1 MSIKTNFISEH
12 ILHVSN
18 GASAIWWIKHIC
30 HILFNASQ
38 QCPYWQKAIFNRP
51 CTPAGLTL
59 QLLPRENGLFCIK
72 LLSAVH
78 KNLIFS
84 PTKHTASQVNCYVA
98 GDTFISLEFRANPII
113 NNLHTGHITAVRQT
127 FLINTVIKYWQGQ
140 THTHTQTNTIYGAP
154 FWPKQKHKVA
164 YRWSTGC
171 FVCTNMMLHNTYF
184 SQMRAELTKPTSS
197 LQFPTVKP
205 VVWSGDQ
212 RVRVWPVAG
221 AQRWWRRACLFKTTW
236 REWFIMTQS
245 YRSGWKNLTGQSQED
260 VLNSVLNDN
269 NDFHDEKLA
278 GTFIY

>member
-18 GASAIWWIKHIC
+18 GASAIWRIKHIC

-98 GDTFISLEFRANPII
+98 SDTFISLEFRANPII
-113 NNLHTGHITAVRQT
+113 NNLHTGHITAVRH
-127 FLINTVIKYWQGQ
+127 TVSDKHCDQILAGP
-140 THTHTQTNTIYGAP
+140 HTHTD
-154 FWPKQKHKVA
+154 KHNL
-164 YRWSTGC
+164 WSS
-171 FVCTNMMLHNTYF
+171 VL
-184 SQMRAELTKPTSS
+184 A
-197 LQFPTVKP
+197 
-205 VVWSGDQ
+205 
-212 RVRVWPVAG
+212 
-221 AQRWWRRACLFKTTW
+221 KT
-236 REWFIMTQS
+236 ETQS
-245 YRSGWKNLTGQSQED
+245 CLQMEHRVLCMHKYDASQHLLLT
-260 VLNSVLNDN
+260 
-269 NDFHDEKLA
+269 DESRA
-278 GTFIY
+278 N